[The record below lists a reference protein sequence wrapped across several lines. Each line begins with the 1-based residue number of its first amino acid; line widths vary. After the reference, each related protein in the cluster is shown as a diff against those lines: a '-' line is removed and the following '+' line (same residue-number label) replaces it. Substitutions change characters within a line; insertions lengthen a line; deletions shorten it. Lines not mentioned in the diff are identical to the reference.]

1 MAEKAKQESATSPDG
16 QTRTD
21 RLKAALQ
28 AAALMKEK
36 AEAEARESEAQEE
49 TEETEEE
56 IDDVEEDE
64 EEVEVD
70 DDEDAA
76 VAAAASQLNAN
87 KILASSN
94 ANGVTNGTPASN
106 AGLLSLAKKRDLD
119 EDDQKFAAATAK
131 KAKMQTTLSPGSGS
145 TLLSESVS
153 SFVND
158 IVKKV
163 DAKPII
169 VSIDNSEEEEEID
182 DVELMEDE
190 EEMDSSNL
198 GVVNG
203 SGGEWR
209 KGVSELLLRKQLTE
223 AVKDLSDTKDLKKC
237 LVTKLKTILQCNSAS
252 TDQTRMNSSAAG
264 AAGGIKVDNPNQVF
278 TDIVDLI
285 VGRVNAQLAMSK
297 SGPTYNSMK
306 KLAVVTELVKT
317 YHLQQ
322 QKCTSANNTDQN
334 RIDPDQFELKIV
346 DIEDNESTTNDSF
359 PPELVPQVDGVD
371 SSAEGKS
378 DDPDKREEGDRS
390 SLDGHQ
396 DHKGSQS
403 AAQNQELTENND
415 NVDEESTTNSAIQ
428 ANHHGHHNQKTKCDK
443 SKILSEME
451 NKFAKETQNA
461 LKNRPT
467 YKKRNKSESWET
479 INVINGRNKSESG
492 DNQSESVTNIE
503 SSPRK
508 LILMKE
514 PGELEVANQAASDHQ
529 ALSDKDIIDIDDD
542 TSQNSLAT
550 NDENNPG
557 MIQASSTGNMTN
569 ISGGSSSSSSNLK
582 ALRKFRKGGRNP
594 SYSSNDSTTNYAS
607 DLPSSHLDHDP
618 QDLGPPNITTPP
630 PRSPVKGGG
639 MMSSLSHHQRALATM
654 SPPPHLTPEVGPS
667 FGMTSPTP
675 LRIDI
680 PEHFQHHSHSPLSSS
695 WGSSGYSRRLII
707 RTPPAAR
714 AGLVTVVS
722 EKVLSKE
729 DAEHAATAVTL
740 NPPPAMFGPVITVPK
755 HELGIKLPTNEEL
768 HPSLKIRLPKN
779 GNGPSLVITSASA
792 HAAASAASVGAV
804 TSVASVAS
812 AVFSVTPSHKKVP
825 KRSRILQNESDE
837 GQDIDTES
845 SGNDGDS
852 GGNNLQNQ
860 PKASGSG
867 SGSAVSQFQQQ
878 NQAPS
883 FKKKIKTVTNATIEI
898 PSLQIGDHERSLAD
912 KALEDQNLE
921 LGDRTTPDSQITNED
936 RQA

>member
-1 MAEKAKQESATSPDG
+1 M
-16 QTRTD
+16 
-21 RLKAALQ
+21 
-28 AAALMKEK
+28 
-36 AEAEARESEAQEE
+36 
-49 TEETEEE
+49 
-56 IDDVEEDE
+56 
-64 EEVEVD
+64 
-70 DDEDAA
+70 
-76 VAAAASQLNAN
+76 
-87 KILASSN
+87 
-94 ANGVTNGTPASN
+94 
-106 AGLLSLAKKRDLD
+106 
-119 EDDQKFAAATAK
+119 
-131 KAKMQTTLSPGSGS
+131 
-145 TLLSESVS
+145 
-153 SFVND
+153 
-158 IVKKV
+158 
-163 DAKPII
+163 
-169 VSIDNSEEEEEID
+169 
-182 DVELMEDE
+182 
-190 EEMDSSNL
+190 
-198 GVVNG
+198 
-203 SGGEWR
+203 
-209 KGVSELLLRKQLTE
+209 
-223 AVKDLSDTKDLKKC
+223 
-237 LVTKLKTILQCNSAS
+237 
-252 TDQTRMNSSAAG
+252 
-264 AAGGIKVDNPNQVF
+264 
-278 TDIVDLI
+278 
-285 VGRVNAQLAMSK
+285 
-297 SGPTYNSMK
+297 
-306 KLAVVTELVKT
+306 
-317 YHLQQ
+317 
-322 QKCTSANNTDQN
+322 
-334 RIDPDQFELKIV
+334 
-346 DIEDNESTTNDSF
+346 
-359 PPELVPQVDGVD
+359 DGVD

-378 DDPDKREEGDRS
+378 DDPDKREEGS
-390 SLDGHQ
+390 SLDGSCQ

-415 NVDEESTTNSAIQ
+415 NIVDEESTTNSAIQ

-479 INVINGRNKSESG
+479 INVINGRSKSESG

-607 DLPSSHLDHDP
+607 DLPSSQLDHDP

-639 MMSSLSHHQRALATM
+639 GLMSSSLSHHQRALATM

-680 PEHFQHHSHSPLSSS
+680 PEHFQHHSHSPMSSS

-740 NPPPAMFGPVITVPK
+740 TPPPAMFGPVITVPK
-755 HELGIKLPTNEEL
+755 HELGIKPNPTNEEL

-804 TSVASVAS
+804 TSEASMASVVS
-812 AVFSVTPSHKKVP
+812 SVTPSHKKVP
-825 KRSRILQNESDE
+825 KRSRILQNESDD
-837 GQDIDTES
+837 GQDMDTES

-867 SGSAVSQFQQQ
+867 SGNAVSQNQQQ

-921 LGDRTTPDSQITNED
+921 QGDRTTPDSQITNED